1 MIKNMKQGRVVLLT
15 THAMEEADVLAD
27 RIAVM
32 AQGELKAIGTSLFL
46 KNNFSDGYRINIV
59 SDDSECISYLRSKVG
74 DFKVLDS
81 SGGSIVIS
89 IPFSEYQ
96 MLENF
101 FQIVE
106 GGCSMI
112 RDWGLSHA
120 TLEEVFMRVT
130 KK

>member
-1 MIKNMKQGRVVLLT
+1 
-15 THAMEEADVLAD
+15 MEEADVLAD

-81 SGGSIVIS
+81 SGGSIV
-89 IPFSEYQ
+89 Y
-96 MLENF
+96 F
-101 FQIVE
+101 FLIF
-106 GGCSMI
+106 I
-112 RDWGLSHA
+112 
-120 TLEEVFMRVT
+120 FYF
-130 KK
+130 